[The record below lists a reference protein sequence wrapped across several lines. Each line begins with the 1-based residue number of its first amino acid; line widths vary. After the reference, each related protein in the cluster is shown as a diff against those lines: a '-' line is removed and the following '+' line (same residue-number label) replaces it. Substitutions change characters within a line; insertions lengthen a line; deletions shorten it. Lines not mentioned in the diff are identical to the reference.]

1 MIPSAASATPDTNK
15 RFLAPTDNVLLE
27 VSTVFNNPIR
37 APTTALAAARTP
49 AAV

>member
-27 VSTVFNNPIR
+27 VSIFFNRN
-37 APTTALAAARTP
+37 TS
-49 AAV
+49 AAVTAPVAAKTPTAV